1 MATKDFDWE
10 SPLVGYER
18 SNTRLFLGLVAMV
31 IILILTVVAM
41 GTALLS
47 MNAQNTK
54 LANNRIM
61 YAFPDEDGVLVSSR
75 RRPPAA
81 VKRYARDFV
90 SNRFNYD
97 ADTVEA
103 NFKRAANMVVP
114 GKAVGV
120 ARQLRDLAER
130 IQNLQLSQKTTILQ
144 ESGLEE
150 SDTGYLYRMR
160 GRVERYVATSYDTTY
175 RVEIAVRLEKV
186 TPTEARPA
194 GLWVTGITETKL

>member
-1 MATKDFDWE
+1 MATEDFDWE

-18 SNTRLFLGLVAMV
+18 ANTRLWLGLIGVSGLLLVTV
-31 IILILTVVAM
+31 IGLGI
-41 GTALLS
+41 ALMH
-47 MNAQNTK
+47 MNAQNTE

-90 SNRFNYD
+90 ANRFNYD
-97 ADTVEA
+97 PDTVEP

-114 GKAVGV
+114 GKAVSV
-120 ARQLRDLAER
+120 ARQLRSLAVRVDDLE
-130 IQNLQLSQKTTILQ
+130 LSQKTTILK

-150 SDTGYLYRMR
+150 SDIGYLYRMR
-160 GRVERYVATSYDTTY
+160 GRVERYVATSYDKTY
-175 RVEIAVRLEKV
+175 RVEIAVRMEKV

-194 GLWVTGITETKL
+194 GLWVTGVTETKL

>member
-1 MATKDFDWE
+1 MASTDFDSE

-18 SNTRLFLGLVAMV
+18 SNTRLWLGLIGVSGLLLLVV
-31 IILILTVVAM
+31 IGLGI
-41 GTALLS
+41 ALMHL
-47 MNAQNTK
+47 NAQNTQ

-90 SNRFNYD
+90 ANRFNYD
-97 ADTVEA
+97 PDTVES
-103 NFKRAANMVVP
+103 NFKRGANMVVP

-120 ARQLRDLAER
+120 ARQLRGLADQVRKLE
-130 IQNLQLSQKTTILQ
+130 LSQKTTILK
-144 ESGLEE
+144 ESDLEE
-150 SDTGYLYRMR
+150 SDRGYLYRMR
-160 GRVERYVATSYDTTY
+160 GRVERYVATTFDTTY
-175 RVEIAVRLEKV
+175 RIEIAVRLEKV

-194 GLWVTGITETKL
+194 GLWVTGVTETKL